1 MSAWR
6 RIGLSV
12 FVLQTRRRQVRFPSI
27 TIEPVTNDP
36 GKTASVRDRLIVAL
50 ADPDVAGKAGRNAAA
65 LVALHEPVAVFEW
78 LGSGKGLVLLDQH
91 AVGEDLGMHLD
102 RILHAHERGLLFV
115 VVAGGDA
122 SVAEALK
129 AADDRHRNHDQIG
142 FYHVDEQGLTRRV
155 AGRALPELEKATRDL
170 PDIPPLSLA
179 DIEGIAQRG
188 RKERLEAMAFVKGNT
203 RRFPHL
209 TVALIVLCVLFF
221 IVSSG
226 GDPRARH
233 VYQMLANNPDAV
245 RSGELWRLFT
255 YALLHDQRNATHLI
269 VNMLS
274 LYSVGSFL
282 EPLLGRKRL
291 ALLYFGTAVAGGIAS
306 TLLTGA
312 PSVGASGAVWGLI
325 GATLGLLRGRHQF
338 FPALIARGLRQRL
351 IVLLAINVAISFL
364 PGIDRWCHFGG
375 GLAGYLIGRLF
386 TRWPPKQASEGQT
399 TLTSEG

>member
-12 FVLQTRRRQVRFPSI
+12 FVLQARRKRARCPSI
-27 TIEPVTNDP
+27 TIEGVTEEPAKN
-36 GKTASVRDRLIVAL
+36 ASVRDRLIASL
-50 ADPDVAGKAGRNAAA
+50 ADPEVAGKAGRNAAA
-65 LVALHEPVAVFEW
+65 LVALHEPMAVFEW
-78 LGSGKGLVLLDQH
+78 LGSGRGMVLLDQH
-91 AVGEDLGMHLD
+91 AVGKQDLGMHLD
-102 RILHAHERGLLFV
+102 RVLHAHERGLLFI
-115 VVAGGDA
+115 VVAGGDD

-129 AADDRHRNHDQIG
+129 AADDRYRNHDQIG
-142 FYHVDEQGLTRRV
+142 LYHVDEQGRARRV
-155 AGRALPELEKATRDL
+155 AGRKLPELERAARNL
-170 PDIPPLSLA
+170 PEIAPLTPA
-179 DIEGIAQRG
+179 DIESIVQRG
-188 RKERLEAMAFVKGNT
+188 RKERLEAMDFVKGST

-221 IVSSG
+221 AVSSG
-226 GDPRARH
+226 GDSRARH
-233 VYQMLANNPDAV
+233 VYDMLANNPDAV
-245 RSGELWRLFT
+245 RRGELWRLFT

-306 TLLTGA
+306 TILTDGQ
-312 PSVGASGAVWGLI
+312 SVGASGAVWGLM
-325 GATLGLLRGRHQF
+325 GATLGLLQGRHSI

-386 TRWPPKQASEGQT
+386 A
-399 TLTSEG
+399 TSSPEQGSVAKT

>member
-1 MSAWR
+1 MSAWS
-6 RIGLSV
+6 RIDVSV
-12 FVLQTRRRQVRFPSI
+12 FVLQARRRRARFPSI
-27 TIEPVTNDP
+27 TIGGVTEEP
-36 GKTASVRDRLIVAL
+36 GKNASVRDRLIAAL
-50 ADPDVAGKAGRNAAA
+50 ADPDVAGKAGRDAAA
-65 LVALHEPVAVFEW
+65 LVALHEPIAVFEW

-91 AVGEDLGMHLD
+91 AVGNEDLGMHLD
-102 RILHAHERGLLFV
+102 RILHAHERGLLFI

-129 AADDRHRNHDQIG
+129 AADERNRNRDQIG
-142 FYHVDEQGLTRRV
+142 FYHVSDEGRARRV
-155 AGRALPELEKATRDL
+155 AGRPLPELEKAARAL
-170 PDIPPLSLA
+170 PEIAPLSPA
-179 DIEGIAQRG
+179 DIESIVQRG
-188 RKERLEAMAFVKGNT
+188 RKERLDAMDFVKGAT

-221 IVSSG
+221 ILSSG

-233 VYQMLANNPDAV
+233 VYQMLSNNPDAV
-245 RSGELWRLFT
+245 RRGELWRLFT
-255 YALLHDQRNATHLI
+255 YALLHDSRNATHLI

-291 ALLYFGTAVAGGIAS
+291 AVLYFGTAVAGGIAS
-306 TLLTGA
+306 TLLTDA
-312 PSVGASGAVWGLI
+312 QSVGASGAVWGLM
-325 GATLGLLRGRHQF
+325 GATMGLLQGRHQF

-375 GLAGYLIGRLF
+375 GVAGYLLGRWF
-386 TRWPPKQASEGQT
+386 AHRPPTHASVEKAR
-399 TLTSEG
+399 